1 MGVPQNLMEGGLSQ
15 NMRGT
20 WGKLKILSKNTC
32 EGVHLTVKLL
42 PISLKACKCTHI
54 FQGFWLAFKLLF
66 ISWKGVLCFNGGGG
80 GGVVFQMKGFIF
92 KWRGAPWASVLVG
105 GGFEKTV
112 RWRRGASSCP
122 SAM

>member
-80 GGVVFQMKGFIF
+80 GCFSDEGLHF
-92 KWRGAPWASVLVG
+92 
-105 GGFEKTV
+105 
-112 RWRRGASSCP
+112 
-122 SAM
+122 